1 MCEVRHIQAAA
12 SCGGPTE
19 RHEMS
24 ALHGAT
30 GQGEDT
36 GLSQL
41 TRTSLR
47 DGAARQ
53 IRAQIISGSLL
64 PGELYS
70 IGNIAAQLGV
80 SVTPVREAL
89 LDLAKEELVELVRN
103 RGFRIRTVG
112 DDDLDAIVDLRVMIE
127 VATIRGLAEARPPH
141 DLSEL
146 RAVAEETERYAAAG
160 DMVAFIARDHEL
172 HMALL
177 ALAGNRYVVETVEQ
191 LRNQTR
197 LYGLQQIGGTPDLV
211 DSAREHARLIDA
223 IERAAAEEAGR
234 MMAQHIRHARGL
246 WAGAGEG
253 S

>member
-1 MCEVRHIQAAA
+1 MSRSPLHAADRPKG
-12 SCGGPTE
+12 S
-19 RHEMS
+19 EMS
-24 ALHGAT
+24 AQHVPT
-30 GQGEDT
+30 SQGGDT

-47 DGAARQ
+47 DEAARQ
-53 IRAQIISGSLL
+53 VRAQIISGSLL
-64 PGELYS
+64 PGELHS

-103 RGFRIRTVG
+103 RGFRVRTLG
-112 DDDLDAIVDLRVMIE
+112 DDDLDAIVELRVMIE
-127 VATIRGLAEARPPH
+127 VATVRGLADAKPPH
-141 DLSEL
+141 DLARL

-172 HMALL
+172 HMGLL
-177 ALAGNRYVVETVEQ
+177 ALAGNRYVVETVER

-197 LYGLQQIGGTPDLV
+197 LYGLQQIGGTPDLI
-211 DSAREHARLIDA
+211 DSAREHTRLIDA
-223 IERAAAEEAGR
+223 IEAATVEDAGQL
-234 MMAQHIRHARGL
+234 MAQHIRHARGL

>member
-1 MCEVRHIQAAA
+1 MCNVRDIQVAA
-12 SCGGPTE
+12 SCGGSTE

-24 ALHGAT
+24 SLHGST
-30 GQGEDT
+30 GRGDDN

-41 TRTSLR
+41 PRTSLR

-64 PGELYS
+64 PGELHS
-70 IGNIAAQLGV
+70 IGHIAAQLGV

-103 RGFRIRTVG
+103 RGFRIKTLD
-112 DDDLDAIVDLRVMIE
+112 DDDLDAIVDLRVMVE
-127 VATIRGLAEARPPH
+127 VATVRGLAEATPPP
-141 DLSEL
+141 DLAEL
-146 RAVAEETERYAAAG
+146 RSVAEEVERHAAAG

-172 HMALL
+172 HMSLL
-177 ALAGNRYVVETVEQ
+177 ALAGNRYVVETVER

-197 LYGLQQIGGTPDLV
+197 LYGLQQIGGSADLV
-211 DSAREHARLIDA
+211 DSAREHAQLIDA
-223 IERAAAEEAGR
+223 IEKAAAEEASR
-234 MMAQHIRHARGL
+234 LMAQHIRHARGL